1 MTQANLH
8 LSQLTHSFSSVVI
21 LSEAKDL
28 RRQHAQHFA
37 VEHDHVRAQDSC
49 ASACP
54 VVNFNPALFLT
65 FSSDRTF

>member
-28 RRQHAQHFA
+28 RRQRNRLFA
-37 VEHDHVRAQDSC
+37 VEQNHVRAQHRC
-49 ASACP
+49 A
-54 VVNFNPALFLT
+54 PASPGVSFTPAPFLT
-65 FSSDRTF
+65 FSSDRIL